1 MGINFQNLLE
11 LFVELGGIAENI
23 CIKEGELG
31 RGIFPIDSF
40 RTAKIM
46 TPKNL
51 LVDREDVCISRDE
64 IYINDSSG
72 LSPKEKNFIEHT
84 YNYSWSGGGNR
95 CSTEFLKYVLGIPEP
110 VQNQLLGCGFIDSHL
125 LNNCLDENVCL
136 QRFIDERVVGFQ
148 GNDVLAPIWDFV
160 NHSSFSSAFRVTP
173 YGVETPPIKP
183 GVEEI
188 LHKYSEKNSPIGMW
202 KKYGFACDCVFAYSI
217 PLSVDVRDNVL
228 TIRCLGQLG
237 LGPKEKISFS
247 INKDLL
253 SIKSLP
259 VGCLSNSFPKE
270 NFKSILSSV
279 GLSADVADR
288 LFPQICEVNINAR
301 VDLIDSLQ
309 ESGIGANAQLYKALM
324 YEIELIENSLI
335 D

>member
-1 MGINFQNLLE
+1 MGNFQDILE
-11 LFVELGGIAENI
+11 RFIELGGTAENI
-23 CIKEGELG
+23 CLRKGELG

-136 QRFIDERVVGFQ
+136 QRFIDERVVDFKARRICSI
-148 GNDVLAPIWDFV
+148 LDFV
-160 NHSSFSSAFRVTP
+160 NHSSFSSALGDSVRRGDTP
-173 YGVETPPIKP
+173 
-183 GVEEI
+183 
-188 LHKYSEKNSPIGMW
+188 N
-202 KKYGFACDCVFAYSI
+202 
-217 PLSVDVRDNVL
+217 
-228 TIRCLGQLG
+228 
-237 LGPKEKISFS
+237 
-247 INKDLL
+247 
-253 SIKSLP
+253 
-259 VGCLSNSFPKE
+259 
-270 NFKSILSSV
+270 
-279 GLSADVADR
+279 
-288 LFPQICEVNINAR
+288 
-301 VDLIDSLQ
+301 
-309 ESGIGANAQLYKALM
+309 
-324 YEIELIENSLI
+324 
-335 D
+335 